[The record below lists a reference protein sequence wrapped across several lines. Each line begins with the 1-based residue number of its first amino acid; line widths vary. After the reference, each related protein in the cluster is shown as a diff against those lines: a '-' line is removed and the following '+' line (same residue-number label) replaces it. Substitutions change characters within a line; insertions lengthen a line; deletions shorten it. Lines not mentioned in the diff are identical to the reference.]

1 MAVPGVIERARGALL
16 GAFTGD
22 TEMMIVLAEHLAR
35 HDGVDAP
42 ALAEAVLSRHDP
54 QRGYGSRWWPRAVK
68 VTPWPLRPGG
78 DQRVEHKFR
87 VVALND
93 FHPPFVAEQR
103 Q

>member
-68 VTPWPLRPGG
+68 VTPLAVTARRRSAGRAQVPGG
-78 DQRVEHKFR
+78 C
-87 VVALND
+87 
-93 FHPPFVAEQR
+93 AE
-103 Q
+103 